1 MTEKVLY
8 PGHFFLGTFF
18 LMFLIGMF
26 SVLRFSFKNTRDM
39 KSDVLLITISS
50 IMGSISELVYLFFNG
65 YQLASADIILTILA
79 GIVGGNL
86 GYLVA
91 RGLQF
96 LFSQSNECSNRGC
109 QNSECQETKKG
120 LR

>member
-8 PGHFFLGTFF
+8 SGYFIRGTFF

-26 SVLRFSFKNTRDM
+26 VFKKSNRSW
-39 KSDVLLITISS
+39 KSDVLLVTISS
-50 IMGSISELVYLFFNG
+50 IACSICVLIPVFFSD
-65 YQLASADIILTILA
+65 YQLAPVNILLTILA
-79 GIVGGNL
+79 GVVGGNL
-86 GYLVA
+86 GRLVF

-109 QNSECQETKKG
+109 QNCECQETKKG